1 MSALCRSIAIFIIVF
16 VAGIILPTYSRAQ
29 MTFEESVEV
38 WKNGDHDGNKVIEGN
53 VVIRTGFF
61 SWEVALGYSEIS
73 DDFAAHFCGGVSV
86 APSIVLTAAHCVL
99 RAGDHPIF
107 VLSGTAKLSSGGTR
121 HAVVNSF
128 ISPLYNPET
137 KENDL
142 AIVVVDG
149 GTLPASIPIADMPE
163 SLLDETILTISGW
176 GVMDSSRKTF
186 KSDDLREAHVPTQA
200 TDVCNAPD
208 ALSGRITGS
217 MFCAG
222 KISGGSDTC
231 LGDSGGP
238 AIVETPDGA
247 FLVGI
252 VSWGDGCGQPKKY
265 GVYVKVF
272 PHVDWIKQIAN
283 HG

>member
-1 MSALCRSIAIFIIVF
+1 MSYLYRATVIFIMALGAGVVF
-16 VAGIILPTYSRAQ
+16 PTSSGAQ
-29 MTFEESVEV
+29 MTFEENMEV
-38 WKNGDHDGNKVIEGN
+38 WKGGNHDANKVIEGTI
-53 VVIRTGFF
+53 VSRTDFF
-61 SWEVALGYSEIS
+61 AWEVALGYSEIS

-99 RAGDHPIF
+99 GARGHPIF
-107 VLSGTAKLSSGGTR
+107 VLSGTAKLSSGGAR
-121 HAVVNSF
+121 HTVVSSV

-142 AIVVVDG
+142 AIVVIDG

-163 SLLDETILTISGW
+163 SLLDETTLTISGW
-176 GVMDSSRKTF
+176 GVTDPSRKTF
-186 KSDDLREAHVPTQA
+186 KSDDLREASVPTQA

-208 ALSGRITGS
+208 ALSGRIMES

-222 KISGGSDTC
+222 NIHAGSDTC

-238 AIVETPDGA
+238 AIVETPDGP

-252 VSWGDGCGQPKKY
+252 VSWGDGCGQAKKY
-265 GVYVKVF
+265 GVYAKVF